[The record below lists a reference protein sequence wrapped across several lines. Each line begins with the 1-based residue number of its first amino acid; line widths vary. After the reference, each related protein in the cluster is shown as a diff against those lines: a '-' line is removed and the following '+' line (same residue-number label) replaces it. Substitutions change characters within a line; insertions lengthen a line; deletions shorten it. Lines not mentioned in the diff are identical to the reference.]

1 MPTKVVDASAL
12 AAVLFGEPA
21 ADDVAIEM
29 GDANL
34 AAPAL
39 IEYEVGNTCW
49 KKCRRY
55 PEQAAVLRT
64 AFGAMKK
71 MRLQL
76 YDVDANG
83 VLALAQSLGITYYD
97 ASYVWLADWLDAPL
111 VSLDKRLLAAR
122 APSAG

>member
-71 MRLQL
+71 MHLQL